1 MSLFDELKRRNVF
14 RVTIAYVIVAWLVMQ
29 IADVVLNNITAPDWV
44 FQVLM
49 LFLAVGLP
57 IAVISAWAFEMTP
70 EGLKREHEVDRSQ
83 SITHHTGRKLDYLI
97 IGVMAIAIVYLVIDN
112 YVLDDRPIEIAD
124 DERSIAVLP
133 FVSLSND
140 DSDGYFGKGIA
151 EELLNAL
158 AQFPDLRVAA
168 RTSAFSFEGKD
179 IDLREIGEAL
189 GVAHV
194 LEGSVRRSGERLRV
208 TAQLIRASDGFHLW
222 SEIFE
227 REVTDIFV
235 IQDEIVGELS
245 RVLQFR
251 LGVGVGAGRAS
262 GKTTTPQAYDAYL
275 KGLDLWWDRSGPE
288 NRTNA
293 IATFLRVTELDPDFA
308 DGWAAYAAS
317 LALSSP
323 AASPHLTIETYPA
336 AVEAAFARALAIDP
350 ENVRALAVLASW
362 HTTFSVDL
370 GKAKAA
376 LDRAM
381 ALAPNNSF
389 VQYMAADIANAVGD
403 SAAMARAMKRS
414 LADDPLSRIKQRSD
428 FLMAATYGE
437 YDPFHP
443 FLRQRQDTIDT
454 CHPEKT
460 CTDGEIFNAN
470 VFLVVAA
477 IQAGSKS
484 DIATAQSYWDKA
496 FAGRA
501 PTVSY
506 SEDDHRCY
514 QELYRLLLETAGE
527 VPSEATQCLLN
538 QAWVKNKE
546 FSFSIDLLAVSFLA
560 LMGHQD
566 IALEALF
573 RPDVLQ
579 GGMKGFRAFYAL
591 SDSRLQMPESIRRH
605 PRYHEWW
612 ARPGMAELAAARR
625 ANGKPF
631 GLPLPIEGGGGQ

>member
-1 MSLFDELKRRNVF
+1 MSIFDELRRRNVF
-14 RVTIAYVIVAWLVMQ
+14 RVGAAYLVAAWLLLQ
-29 IADVVLNNITAPDWV
+29 LTDIVVPIFQLPDSV
-44 FQVLM
+44 SRSI
-49 LFLAVGLP
+49 LFLLLIGFVLAL
-57 IAVISAWAFEMTP
+57 ILAWAYELTP
-70 EGLKREHEVDRSQ
+70 EGIKREADVDRADSV
-83 SITHHTGRKLDYLI
+83 TRYTGRKLDLTI
-97 IGVMAIAIVYLVIDN
+97 IALMAIAIVYLVIDN

-124 DERSIAVLP
+124 DERSIAILP

-179 IDLREIGEAL
+179 IDLREIGETL

-275 KGLDLWWDRSGPE
+275 KGLDLWWDRSSALD

-317 LALSSP
+317 LVQSARVTW
-323 AASPHLTIETYPA
+323 PHLTIETYPA

-350 ENVRALAVLASW
+350 ENVRALASLANW
-362 HTTFSVDL
+362 HTTDSVDL

-389 VQYMAADIANAVGD
+389 VQYMAADIANTVGD

-414 LADDPLSRIKQRSD
+414 LADDPLNRTKQRVD
-428 FLMAATYGE
+428 FQMAASHGE

-443 FLRQRQDTIDT
+443 FQRQIQDAIDT
-454 CHPEKT
+454 CHLEKT
-460 CTDGEIFNAN
+460 CTELEIGSAGY
-470 VFLVVAA
+470 FLVMTA

-501 PTVSY
+501 LTVSY
-506 SEDDHRCY
+506 SEDDYRCD
-514 QELYRLLLETAGE
+514 QELNRLLLETVGE

-538 QAWVKNKE
+538 KASVKNKE
-546 FSFSIDLLAVSFLA
+546 FGSLLGVSYLA

-573 RPDVLQ
+573 SPGVLQ
-579 GGMKGFRAFYAL
+579 SGVKGSYSFYAL
-591 SDSRLQMPESIRRH
+591 SDSRWQMPESIRRH

-631 GLPLPIEGGGGQ
+631 GLPLPIEGGGDQ

>member
-83 SITHHTGRKLDYLI
+83 SITHQTGRKLDYLI

-140 DSDGYFGKGIA
+140 VSDGYFGKGIA

-275 KGLDLWWDRSGPE
+275 KGLDLWWDRSGPD
-288 NRTNA
+288 NRANA

-350 ENVRALAVLASW
+350 ENVRALAGLADW
-362 HTTFSVDL
+362 YTFNSVDL

-381 ALAPNNSF
+381 ARAPNNSF
-389 VQYMAADIANAVGD
+389 VQYMAANIAQAVGD

-414 LADDPLSRIKQRSD
+414 LADDPLNRTRQRVD
-428 FLMAATYGE
+428 FHRAASYGE

-443 FLRQRQDTIDT
+443 FLRQIQDTIDT

-460 CTDGEIFNAN
+460 CTDGEIFIAN
-470 VFLVVAA
+470 VFLVVTA
-477 IQAGSKS
+477 IQAGSKN

-501 PTVSY
+501 LTVSY
-506 SEDDHRCY
+506 SEDDYRCD
-514 QELYRLLLETAGE
+514 QELSRLLLETAGE
-527 VPSEATQCLLN
+527 VPSEATQCLLKFE
-538 QAWVKNKE
+538 WVKNKE
-546 FSFSIDLLAVSFLA
+546 FGSLLGVSVLA

-566 IALEALF
+566 IALETLF
-573 RPDVLQ
+573 SPDVLQ
-579 GGMKGFRAFYAL
+579 GGMKGSQAFYAL
-591 SDSRLQMPESIRRH
+591 SDSRWQMPESIRRH

-631 GLPLPIEGGGGQ
+631 GLPLPIEGSGQ

>member
-112 YVLDDRPIEIAD
+112 YVLDDRPIELAD

-275 KGLDLWWDRSGPE
+275 KGLDLWWDRSGPD

-362 HTTFSVDL
+362 HTTTSIDL

-389 VQYMAADIANAVGD
+389 VQYMAATIADAVGD

-414 LADDPLSRIKQRSD
+414 LAADPLNRTRQRVD
-428 FLMAATYGE
+428 FHMAASYGE

-443 FLRQRQDTIDT
+443 FLRQIQDTIDT

-460 CTDGEIFNAN
+460 CTDGEIFIAN

-477 IQAGSKS
+477 IQAGSKN

-506 SEDDHRCY
+506 SEDDYRCD
-514 QELYRLLLETAGE
+514 QELSRLLLETAGE

-538 QAWVKNKE
+538 QAWVKNKQ
-546 FSFSIDLLAVSFLA
+546 FDSLLYVSFLA

-573 RPDVLQ
+573 SPDVLQ
-579 GGMKGFRAFYAL
+579 GGMNWNQALYAL
-591 SDSRLQMPESIRRH
+591 SDSRWQMPESIRRH

-612 ARPGMAELAAARR
+612 TRPGMAELAAARR

-631 GLPLPIEGGGGQ
+631 GLPLPIEGGGDQ

>member
-1 MSLFDELKRRNVF
+1 MSIFDELRRRNVF
-14 RVTIAYVIVAWLVMQ
+14 RVGAAYLVAAWLLLQ
-29 IADVVLNNITAPDWV
+29 LTDIVVPIFQLPDSV
-44 FQVLM
+44 SRSI
-49 LFLAVGLP
+49 LFLLLIGFVLAL
-57 IAVISAWAFEMTP
+57 IFAWAYELTP
-70 EGLKREHEVDRSQ
+70 EGIKRDADVDRADSV
-83 SITHHTGRKLDYLI
+83 TRYTGRKLDLTI
-97 IGVMAIAIVYLVIDN
+97 IALMAIAIVYLVIDN

-133 FVSLSND
+133 FMSLSND

-179 IDLREIGEAL
+179 IDLREIGETL

-227 REVTDIFV
+227 REVTDIFA

-275 KGLDLWWDRSGPE
+275 KGLDLWWDRSGPD
-288 NRTNA
+288 NRANA

-317 LALSSP
+317 LVQSARVTW
-323 AASPHLTIETYPA
+323 PHLTIETYPD

-350 ENVRALAVLASW
+350 ENVRALASLAYW
-362 HTTFSVDL
+362 HTFISIDL

-381 ALAPNNSF
+381 ARAPNNSL
-389 VQYMAADIANAVGD
+389 VQYMAANIANAVGD

-414 LADDPLSRIKQRSD
+414 LADDPLNRTKQRVD
-428 FLMAATYGE
+428 FEMAASHGE

-443 FLRQRQDTIDT
+443 FLRQIQDAIDT
-454 CHPEKT
+454 CHLEKT
-460 CTDGEIFNAN
+460 CTEVEIVSARF
-470 VFLVVAA
+470 FFYDTA

-484 DIATAQSYWDKA
+484 DIATAQSYLDKA

-501 PTVSY
+501 LTVSY
-506 SEDDHRCY
+506 SEDDYRCD

-538 QAWVKNKE
+538 EAWVKNKE
-546 FSFSIDLLAVSFLA
+546 FGSLLNVSYLA

-573 RPDVLQ
+573 SPDVLERTVKASQ
-579 GGMKGFRAFYAL
+579 PFFAL
-591 SDSRLQMPESIRRH
+591 SDSRWQMPESIRRH

-612 ARPGMAELAAARR
+612 TRPGMAELAAARR

-631 GLPLPIEGGGGQ
+631 GLPLPIEGGGDQ

>member
-1 MSLFDELKRRNVF
+1 MSFFDELRRRNVF
-14 RVTIAYVIVAWLVMQ
+14 RVGAAYLVAAWLLLQ
-29 IADVVLNNITAPDWV
+29 LTDIVVPILQLPDSV
-44 FQVLM
+44 SRSI
-49 LFLAVGLP
+49 LFLLLIGFVLAL
-57 IAVISAWAFEMTP
+57 IFAWAYELTP
-70 EGLKREHEVDRSQ
+70 EGIKREVDVDRADSV
-83 SITHHTGRKLDYLI
+83 TRYTGRKLDLTI
-97 IGVMAIAIVYLVIDN
+97 IAMMAIAILYLVVDN
-112 YVLDDRPIEIAD
+112 YVLDDRPIEIAV

-133 FVSLSND
+133 FVPLSND
-140 DSDGYFGKGIA
+140 DSDSYFGKGIA

-179 IDLREIGEAL
+179 IDLREIGDTL

-208 TAQLIRASDGFHLW
+208 TAKLNRTADGLQLW
-222 SEIFE
+222 SESYE
-227 REVTDIFV
+227 RELTDIFA
-235 IQDEIVGELS
+235 IQDEIVSELS

-275 KGLDLWWDRSGPE
+275 KGLDLWSDRTDGD
-288 NRTNA
+288 NRINA

-308 DGWAAYAAS
+308 DGWAAYAES
-317 LALSSP
+317 LVLTGGAW
-323 AASPHLTIETYPA
+323 HLTFETYPV
-336 AVEAAFARALAIDP
+336 AVEEAFARALAIDP
-350 ENVRALAVLASW
+350 ENVRALAGLAYW
-362 HTTFSVDL
+362 HTAVSVDL

-381 ALAPNNSF
+381 ARGPNDAH
-389 VQYMAADIANAVGD
+389 VQHMAAIAARIVGD
-403 SAAMARAMKRS
+403 SAAMARAIKRS
-414 LADDPLSRIKQRSD
+414 LADDPLNSSKQRAD
-428 FLMAATYGE
+428 LEMAALRGE

-443 FLRQRQDTIDT
+443 YLRQIQDAIDI

-460 CTDGEIFNAN
+460 CTGGELNIAFRD
-470 VFLVVAA
+470 VRMA

-484 DIATAQSYWDKA
+484 DFATAQSYSDKA

-506 SEDDHRCY
+506 SEDDYRCD
-514 QELYRLLLETAGE
+514 QELNRLLLETAGE
-527 VPSEATQCLLN
+527 VPSEATQCLLKFE
-538 QAWVKNKE
+538 WVKNKE
-546 FSFSIDLLAVSFLA
+546 FGLLVQVSYFA

-573 RPDVLQ
+573 SPGVLLRGLM
-579 GGMKGFRAFYAL
+579 GGSNFYAL
-591 SDSRLQMPESIRRH
+591 SDSRWQMPESIRRH
-605 PRYHEWW
+605 PRYHDWW

-631 GLPLPIEGGGGQ
+631 GLPLPIEGSDDQ

>member
-1 MSLFDELKRRNVF
+1 
-14 RVTIAYVIVAWLVMQ
+14 
-29 IADVVLNNITAPDWV
+29 
-44 FQVLM
+44 
-49 LFLAVGLP
+49 
-57 IAVISAWAFEMTP
+57 
-70 EGLKREHEVDRSQ
+70 
-83 SITHHTGRKLDYLI
+83 
-97 IGVMAIAIVYLVIDN
+97 
-112 YVLDDRPIEIAD
+112 
-124 DERSIAVLP
+124 
-133 FVSLSND
+133 
-140 DSDGYFGKGIA
+140 
-151 EELLNAL
+151 
-158 AQFPDLRVAA
+158 
-168 RTSAFSFEGKD
+168 
-179 IDLREIGEAL
+179 
-189 GVAHV
+189 VAHV

-208 TAQLIRASDGFHLW
+208 TAQLIRSSDGFHLW

-275 KGLDLWWDRSGPE
+275 KGLVLWWDRDSGPD

-308 DGWAAYAAS
+308 DGWAAYAVS
-317 LALSSP
+317 LASSGRR
-323 AASPHLTIETYPA
+323 AWPHLTIETYPD

-350 ENVRALAVLASW
+350 ENVRALAGLAYW
-362 HTTFSVDL
+362 HTFNSVDL
-370 GKAKAA
+370 GKANAA

-381 ALAPNNSF
+381 ARAPNNSL
-389 VQYMAADIANAVGD
+389 VQFMAATIANAVGD

-414 LADDPLSRIKQRSD
+414 LADDPLNRTKQRVG
-428 FLMAATYGE
+428 FEMAVLHGE

-443 FLRQRQDTIDT
+443 FLRQIQDAIDT
-454 CHPEKT
+454 CHLEKT
-460 CTDGEIFNAN
+460 CTEVEIGSAR
-470 VFLVVAA
+470 FLLVETA

-484 DIATAQSYWDKA
+484 DNATAQSYWDKA

-501 PTVSY
+501 LTVSY
-506 SEDDHRCY
+506 SENDYRCD

-527 VPSEATQCLLN
+527 VPSKATQCLLN
-538 QAWVKNKE
+538 EAWVKNKE
-546 FSFSIDLLAVSFLA
+546 FSFKLLDVSYLA

-573 RPDVLQ
+573 SPDILQ
-579 GGMKGFRAFYAL
+579 SGVKGTPAFYAL
-591 SDSRLQMPESIRRH
+591 SDSRWQMPESIRRH

-631 GLPLPIEGGGGQ
+631 GLPLPIEGGGDQ

>member
-1 MSLFDELKRRNVF
+1 MSIFDELRRRNVF
-14 RVTIAYVIVAWLVMQ
+14 RVGAAYLVAAWLLLQ
-29 IADVVLNNITAPDWV
+29 LTDIVVPIFQLPDSV
-44 FQVLM
+44 SRSI
-49 LFLAVGLP
+49 LFLLLIGFVLAL
-57 IAVISAWAFEMTP
+57 IFAWAYELTP
-70 EGLKREHEVDRSQ
+70 EGIKRDADVDRADSV
-83 SITHHTGRKLDYLI
+83 TRYTGRKLDLTI
-97 IGVMAIAIVYLVIDN
+97 IALMAIAIVYLVIDN

-133 FVSLSND
+133 FMSLSND

-179 IDLREIGEAL
+179 IDLREIGETL

-227 REVTDIFV
+227 REVTDIFA

-275 KGLDLWWDRSGPE
+275 KGLDLWWNRGSGRN

-293 IATFLRVTELDPDFA
+293 VATFLRVTELDPDFA
-308 DGWAAYAAS
+308 DGWAAYAES
-317 LALSSP
+317 LALSGRV
-323 AASPHLTIETYPA
+323 AWPHLTIETYPD

-350 ENVRALAVLASW
+350 ENVRALASLAFW
-362 HTTFSVDL
+362 HTLNSVDL

-381 ALAPNNSF
+381 ARAPNNSF
-389 VQYMAADIANAVGD
+389 VQYMAAMIADGVGD

-414 LADDPLSRIKQRSD
+414 LADDPLNRTKQRVG
-428 FLMAATYGE
+428 FVMAASHGE

-443 FLRQRQDTIDT
+443 FLRQIQDAIDT

-460 CTDGEIFNAN
+460 CTELEIGSADF
-470 VFLVVAA
+470 FLVATA

-484 DIATAQSYWDKA
+484 DIATAQSYLDKA

-501 PTVSY
+501 LTVSY
-506 SEDDHRCY
+506 SEDDYRCD

-538 QAWVKNKE
+538 EAWVKNKT
-546 FSFSIDLLAVSFLA
+546 FNGLFDVSYTA

-573 RPDVLQ
+573 SPDVLLF
-579 GGMKGFRAFYAL
+579 GMYGNPAIYVL
-591 SDSRLQMPESIRRH
+591 SDSRWQLPESIRRH

-612 ARPGMAELAAARR
+612 TRPGMAELAAARR

-631 GLPLPIEGGGGQ
+631 GLPLPIEGSGQ